1 MTGTAAKKRRLNPVA
16 IAVPKQLDAKST
28 IININIHSKKDKV
41 SAENEINYNI
51 ENLLTEQGNL
61 VLDYNELFTVE
72 HQKEQMMLEIEQ
84 RKKEATKGTKQP
96 EVKLPTTKDT
106 DVMDDEDDEDDEEA
120 EEDDE
125 DDDEDDE
132 DVDLDEDGKLPKDKT
147 KNTEEVQPKKRVS
160 VLKGKAL
167 VGKYDLEDPFIDDS
181 EEVIVEAS
189 RKAKNEG
196 VDFFVFFGDFQSKD
210 LQR

>member
-1 MTGTAAKKRRLNPVA
+1 MTGTASKKRRLNPVA

-28 IININIHSKKDKV
+28 IININIHSKKESV

-51 ENLLTEQGNL
+51 EKLLTEQGNL

-84 RKKEATKGTKQP
+84 RKKEQTKDTKQP
-96 EVKLPTTKDT
+96 EIKIPATKDAE
-106 DVMDDEDDEDDEEA
+106 VLDDEDDEDDEEA
-120 EEDDE
+120 EEDDD

-132 DVDLDEDGKLPKDKT
+132 DVDLDDDGKLPKDKA

-181 EEVIVEAS
+181 EEVIVESS
-189 RKAKNEG
+189 RKTKNEG

>member
-1 MTGTAAKKRRLNPVA
+1 MTGTAAKKRRLNPVP
-16 IAVPKQLDAKST
+16 IGVPKQLDAKST
-28 IININIHSKKDKV
+28 IININIHSKKGNV

-96 EVKLPTTKDT
+96 EVKLPTTKDI

-132 DVDLDEDGKLPKDKT
+132 DVDLDEDGKLSKNKT

-181 EEVIVEAS
+181 EEVIVETS